1 MSQKFGWLQIIR
13 LGVIQA
19 CLGSVVVLTTST
31 LNRIMVV
38 EYALPAL
45 LPGLLVT
52 LHYLVQFVRPRMG
65 YAHDSGNRL
74 TTWIVGGMAVLGLGG
89 FLAAVSTVLMPQ
101 TFVWAVCLAII
112 AFIAIGLGVSAA
124 GTSLLVLLA
133 KQVDDERRAPAATTV
148 WMMMIV
154 GFIITAA
161 VGGSLLDPYSPQ
173 RLLMIS
179 GGVSVI
185 AFCLT
190 CLAIKGIEAP
200 SKFVANVASDSTQQ
214 KSLSPVV
221 PEPIPA
227 MSFKEKLACVW
238 DEPVARRFTVFVF
251 VSMLAYNA
259 QDLIL
264 EPFAG
269 VVFEFT
275 PGQSTRLSSIQHSG
289 VLLGMI
295 LVALACSR
303 LGKRWLP
310 RNDIDLR
317 AWMIGGCLASGLAM
331 AGLVCA
337 GLIGISWPI
346 RSNVF
351 LLGVANGVFSIA
363 AISLMMQ
370 LAIQQVN
377 TQQLTTQQLTTQQFT
392 GSSIGSEAD
401 QSTNLKDQRREGTR
415 MGLWGAAQA
424 LAFGLGGLLG
434 AGACDLAR
442 WAFGRTGPAY
452 SSVFAFEA
460 VMFVVAAWI
469 AWTMKVKYDASGEQ
483 VKSHAHL
490 SPGNE
495 QLVHN

>member
-1 MSQKFGWLQIIR
+1 MSQQRFGWLQILR

-65 YAHDSGNRL
+65 YAHDAGNRL
-74 TTWIVGGMAVLGLGG
+74 TSWIIGGMALLGLGG
-89 FLAAVSTVLMPQ
+89 FLAAVATVLMPQ
-101 TFVWAVCLAII
+101 TFVWAISLAVI
-112 AFIAIGLGVSAA
+112 AFVAIGVGVSAA

-133 KQVDDERRAPAATTV
+133 KQVDDERRAPAATAV

-154 GFIITAA
+154 GFIATAGI
-161 VGGSLLDPYSPQ
+161 GGSLLDPYTPQ

-190 CLAIKGIEAP
+190 CLAIYGLEPSNVSECRVLPCASLALAP
-200 SKFVANVASDSTQQ
+200 V
-214 KSLSPVV
+214 
-221 PEPIPA
+221 

-238 DEPVARRFTVFVF
+238 DEPAARRFTIFVF

-275 PGQSTRLSSIQHSG
+275 PGQSTRLSSVQHSG

-295 LVALACSR
+295 FVALACSR
-303 LGKRWLP
+303 FGKRWLP
-310 RNDIDLR
+310 RNEIDLR
-317 AWMIGGCLASGLAM
+317 AWMIGGCLASALAM
-331 AGLVCA
+331 SGLVCA
-337 GLIGISWPI
+337 GLIGINWPI

-370 LAIQQVN
+370 LA
-377 TQQLTTQQLTTQQFT
+377 TQQFVGNGAGT
-392 GSSIGSEAD
+392 SSKTIPKNSA
-401 QSTNLKDQRREGTR
+401 KDDRREGTR

-442 WAFGRTGPAY
+442 WLFGRSGPAY

-460 VMFVVAAWI
+460 VLFVVAAWI
-469 AWTMKVKYDASGEQ
+469 AWTMKIKVTPAGN
-483 VKSHAHL
+483 VKSSTQVMHQTNKRL
-490 SPGNE
+490 IPN
-495 QLVHN
+495 

>member
-1 MSQKFGWLQIIR
+1 MSTASTLSWVAIFR

-31 LNRIMVV
+31 LNRIMAV

-65 YAHDSGNRL
+65 YAHDSGHRL
-74 TTWIVGGMAVLGLGG
+74 TAWIIGGMAMLSLGG
-89 FLAAVSTVLMPQ
+89 FLAAYATVLMPQ
-101 TFVWAVCLAII
+101 MFAWALCLAII
-112 AFIAIGLGVSAA
+112 AFVAIGLGVSAA

-133 KQVDDERRAPAATTV
+133 KQVGDERRAPAATIV

-154 GFIITAA
+154 GFIVTAG
-161 VGGSLLDPYSPQ
+161 VGGYLLDPYSPQ

-179 GGVSVI
+179 GAVSVI

-190 CLAIKGIEAP
+190 CLAVAGIEANAAVES
-200 SKFVANVASDSTQQ
+200 SKMVASDAPEQ
-214 KSLSPVV
+214 KP
-221 PEPIPA
+221 
-227 MSFKEKLACVW
+227 MTFKEKLACVW
-238 DEPVARRFTVFVF
+238 DEPVARRFTIFVF

-275 PGQSTRLSSIQHSG
+275 PGQSTRLSSVQHSG

-295 LVALACSR
+295 IVALACSR
-303 LGKRWLP
+303 FGKRWLP
-310 RNDIDLR
+310 RQQIDLR
-317 AWMIGGCLASGLAM
+317 AWMIGGCLGSGVAM
-331 AGLVCA
+331 AGLVWA
-337 GLIGISWPI
+337 GIVGISWPI

-351 LLGVANGVFSIA
+351 LLGVVNGIFSIA

-370 LAIQQVN
+370 LA
-377 TQQLTTQQLTTQQFT
+377 TQQNPAAGQD
-392 GSSIGSEAD
+392 S
-401 QSTNLKDQRREGTR
+401 RREGTR

-424 LAFGLGGLLG
+424 MAFGLGGLLG

-442 WAFGRTGPAY
+442 WVFGRTGPAY

-460 VMFVVAAWI
+460 VLFVVAAWV
-469 AWTMKVKYDASGEQ
+469 AWSLKIQSNAQEFVEVKRVAVHD
-483 VKSHAHL
+483 HL
-490 SPGNE
+490 VTN
-495 QLVHN
+495 